1 MHRDFAPASIY
12 LSFGIDHLDYL
23 VDRSLTPAIVGVTTN
38 CMARKKTET
47 EKLRGELFTLKR
59 RQFDDQAEHK
69 RLVGRL
75 DRISGGESP
84 ILREQRRWNSAP
96 PLLPQQVSI

>member
-1 MHRDFAPASIY
+1 
-12 LSFGIDHLDYL
+12 
-23 VDRSLTPAIVGVTTN
+23 
-38 CMARKKTET
+38 MARKKTET
-47 EKLRGELFTLKR
+47 QKLRGELFKLKR
-59 RQFDDQAEHK
+59 RQSEDRAEHK
-69 RLVGRL
+69 RMVGRL